1 MARDEVGAGGI
12 LVALMAGAV
21 LGAAVALLFAPA
33 TGGDTRRYL
42 NDRVREG
49 RDRAAEAA
57 RRKAEAVNRVRQNL
71 AAAFDRARQQA
82 QPATEGPD
90 A

>member
-1 MARDEVGAGGI
+1 MAQDDMEAGGI
-12 LVALMAGAV
+12 LVAFVAGAAV
-21 LGAAVALLFAPA
+21 GAAVALLFAPA
-33 TGGDTRRYL
+33 AGGDTRRYL
-42 NDRVREG
+42 NDRAREG

-71 AAAFDRARQQA
+71 TAAFDRARQQA
-82 QPATEGPD
+82 QTAKEGPD

>member
-1 MARDEVGAGGI
+1 MARDDMGSGGI
-12 LVALMAGAV
+12 LVAFMAGAA

-42 NDRVREG
+42 NERAREG

-71 AAAFDRARQQA
+71 STAFDRARQQA
-82 QPATEGPD
+82 QAASEGPD